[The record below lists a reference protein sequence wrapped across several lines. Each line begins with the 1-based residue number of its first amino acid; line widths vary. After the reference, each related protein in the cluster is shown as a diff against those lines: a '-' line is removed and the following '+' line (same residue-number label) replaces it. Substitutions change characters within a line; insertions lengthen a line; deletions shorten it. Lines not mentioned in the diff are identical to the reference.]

1 MADMKHLPNVSYV
14 NGCVR
19 VKLDLSRYGKNLER
33 AQYLFGNMVLQDCK
47 PFMPLL
53 TGNFQQRSY
62 VDEGGR
68 SVVFPGPYGRYLY
81 MGKAMKNAATGKGPR
96 KIPTGPGEYI
106 WRWPKGAKLV
116 PTDRPLKYSRPE
128 AQARWFEVAKAQN
141 QGVWVDKLKGWILNG
156 GGSGV

>member
-1 MADMKHLPNVSYV
+1 MAGMKHFPNVSYV
-14 NGCVR
+14 DGCVR
-19 VKLDLSRYGKNLER
+19 VKLDLSKYGRNLEQ
-33 AQYLFGNMVLQDCK
+33 AQYLFGNMVLHDCK
-47 PFMPLL
+47 GYMPML

-68 SVVFPGPYGRYLY
+68 SVVFPGPFGRFLY
-81 MGKAMKNAATGKGPR
+81 MSKAMENAATGKGPR

-141 QGVWVDKLKGWILNG
+141 QEVWVDKLKGWVLNG
-156 GGSGV
+156 GGSNG